1 MGGGTGG
8 WGWWTISGG
17 LTEQGMGG
25 THVLGDGAFR
35 HVKPANRFVEAKDG
49 VWTSLKVPTGWVV
62 RLGEGGRY
70 IGLVE
75 TFCSET
81 FCLIVRGGTY
91 LEKSSAIM
99 S

>member
-1 MGGGTGG
+1 
-8 WGWWTISGG
+8 
-17 LTEQGMGG
+17 MGG

-35 HVKPANRFVEAKDG
+35 HVKPANRFGVVEAKDG
-49 VWTSLKVPTGWVV
+49 VWTSLKVPTGW
-62 RLGEGGRY
+62 GGL
-70 IGLVE
+70 GLVE

-99 S
+99 SYELESRIKRN